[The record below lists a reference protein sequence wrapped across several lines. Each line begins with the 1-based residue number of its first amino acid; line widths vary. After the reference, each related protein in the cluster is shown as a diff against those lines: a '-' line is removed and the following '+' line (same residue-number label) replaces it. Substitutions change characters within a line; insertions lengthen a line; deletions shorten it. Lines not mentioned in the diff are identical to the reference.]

1 MSAPKIRGSTA
12 SVVSFTF
19 TCIFHFC
26 SRKSNKSKLTLAVS
40 LSLSFF
46 ILSFFFHY
54 FLFRFSRLSFAF
66 FFLSRISFFLSRPSF
81 FSFAPFFL
89 LRLSFFC
96 AFLSFAPSLAALYVV
111 RACNIA

>member
-26 SRKSNKSKLTLAVS
+26 SRKSNKPKLTLAVS

-46 ILSFFFHY
+46 ILSFFIISF
-54 FLFRFSRLSFAF
+54 FVFRA
-66 FFLSRISFFLSRPSF
+66 FLSRFSFFRAFLSF
-81 FSFAPFFL
+81 FRARLFVL

-96 AFLSFAPSLAALYVV
+96 AFLSFAPSLTALYVV